1 MWINVCVFISLYTPS
16 GKGLLLKSVVAL
28 GLGRLAKGKGRGR
41 EILLPQAQKILA
53 PLLATAGQIRV
64 MIVYIF

>member
-1 MWINVCVFISLYTPS
+1 MYSCVYMPS
-16 GKGLLLKSVVAL
+16 EKGLLKSVVAL
-28 GLGRLAKGKGRGR
+28 GLGRLAKGKGR

-53 PLLATAGQIRV
+53 PLLATAEEIRL

>member
-1 MWINVCVFISLYTPS
+1 MYSCVYTPS

-28 GLGRLAKGKGRGR
+28 GLGKLAKGKGRGR

-53 PLLATAGQIRV
+53 PLLATVEQISV